1 MSQFSLEGRIALVTG
16 GGRGIGLG
24 IATSLAQAGADVVIA
39 DYTKEL
45 AEAGAHEISK
55 LGRRSAAI
63 LVDVRQPDS
72 VTAMVDSVVKHF
84 GRLDIA
90 MNNAGIV
97 SLGGIGELTVE
108 QCDDCMAVNLRGVFL
123 STKAEVAV
131 MRKQQ
136 FGRIINTASIA
147 GKEIGRAACRGRGEI
162 SVVAVSLKKKNKRRK
177 WRGKVGGECSVVLSR
192 SHKGESRRDAQTAVR
207 SHHQYRIH
215 RGQRGFPCPV
225 ALLGAPVRRDRLSPC
240 RGK

>member
-45 AEAGAHEISK
+45 AEAGAHEMTK

-63 LVDVRQPDS
+63 VVDVRKPDS
-72 VTAMVDSVVKHF
+72 VTAMVDATVKQF

-108 QCDDCMAVNLRGVFL
+108 QWDDCMNVNLRGVFL
-123 STKAEVAV
+123 ST
-131 MRKQQ
+131 Q
-136 FGRIINTASIA
+136 GRS
-147 GKEIGRAACRGRGEI
+147 G
-162 SVVAVSLKKKNKRRK
+162 
-177 WRGKVGGECSVVLSR
+177 
-192 SHKGESRRDAQTAVR
+192 RDAQAAVWP
-207 SHHQYRIH
+207 HHQHRLD
-215 RGQRGFPCPV
+215 RGQS
-225 ALLGAPVRRDRLSPC
+225 RLSRPC
-240 RGK
+240 RITAPPNSA